1 MAHGALLMPM
11 MKVYSMTLLRQETF
25 ENIIFRD
32 GFPMDRGYSAMTE
45 KTQIWLLIRHA
56 APFLNKLGH
65 NCVELLAWS
74 QNKSLE
80 EVQEQL
86 RLFTLD
92 KTVDGKSFVPME
104 LFPKRHKRVAHKQ
117 KTGQDVFA
125 AEEAHKIIFK
135 DMKSQ
140 R

>member
-1 MAHGALLMPM
+1 
-11 MKVYSMTLLRQETF
+11 
-25 ENIIFRD
+25 
-32 GFPMDRGYSAMTE
+32 MTE

-65 NCVELLAWS
+65 NCVELLTWS
-74 QNKSLE
+74 QSKSLE

-92 KTVDGKSFVPME
+92 KTVDGKSFVPLE
-104 LFPKRHKRVAHKQ
+104 LFPKKHKRVAHNQ
-117 KTGQDVFA
+117 KTDENVFA
-125 AEEAHKIIFK
+125 AEEAHKFILK